1 MRALL
6 LSAVVLLGLC
16 ACGGGARQEPAS
28 VRHHG
33 IHERIPVTF
42 TAREPTGVRGRT
54 IRHYTAEAHT
64 ARAAGGCVNSRDGRF
79 PASAAGER
87 VKAALDPL
95 RGEGGPEGWC
105 RGRYRG
111 TITYFEGFACPARGT
126 CHVPPGFPTRTK
138 VVARFA
144 FVVD

>member
-16 ACGGGARQEPAS
+16 ACGGGPREEPAS

-33 IHERIPVTF
+33 VHERIPVTF
-42 TAREPTGVRGRT
+42 TTRDATGVRGRT
-54 IRHYTAEAHT
+54 IRNYTAEAH
-64 ARAAGGCVNSRDGRF
+64 AVRSAAGCVNSRDGRF
-79 PASAAGER
+79 PQSGAGER
-87 VKAALDPL
+87 VEAALDPL
-95 RGEGGPEGWC
+95 HGEGGPEGWC

-111 TITYFEGFACPARGT
+111 TIKYFEGFACPAQGT
-126 CHVPPGFPTRTK
+126 CDVPAGFPTRTK
-138 VVARFA
+138 VVARFS

>member
-1 MRALL
+1 MPFALL
-6 LSAVVLLGLC
+6 ASLLALVAVTPSA
-16 ACGGGARQEPAS
+16 GG
-28 VRHHG
+28 RHD
-33 IHERIPVTF
+33 RFAVTI
-42 TAREPTGVRGRT
+42 TAGHATGVFGRT
-54 IRHYTAEAHT
+54 RRSYVAEAH
-64 ARAAGGCVNSRDGRF
+64 AACPALGCVNNRDRVFAERRAGARVRAVLE
-79 PASAAGER
+79 PA
-87 VKAALDPL
+87 

>member
-1 MRALL
+1 MY
-6 LSAVVLLGLC
+6 AV
-16 ACGGGARQEPAS
+16 
-28 VRHHG
+28 
-33 IHERIPVTF
+33 
-42 TAREPTGVRGRT
+42 
-54 IRHYTAEAHT
+54 
-64 ARAAGGCVNSRDGRF
+64 RAAGGCVNSRDGRF
-79 PASAAGER
+79 PASGAGER

-95 RGEGGPEGWC
+95 HGEGGPAGWC

-111 TITYFEGFACPARGT
+111 TVTYFEGFACPDRGT

>member
-16 ACGGGARQEPAS
+16 ACGGGSRQEPAS

-33 IHERIPVTF
+33 AHERIPVTF
-42 TAREPTGVRGRT
+42 TARAATGVQGRT

-64 ARAAGGCVNSRDGRF
+64 SHPAAGCVNRRDGRF
-79 PASAAGER
+79 PASAAGRQVET
-87 VKAALDPL
+87 VLDL
-95 RGEGGPEGWC
+95 AHGEGGPEGWC
-105 RGRYRG
+105 TGRYRG

-126 CHVPPGFPTRTK
+126 CRVPPGFPTRTK
-138 VVARFA
+138 VVARFS

>member
-16 ACGGGARQEPAS
+16 ACRGGAREEPAS
-28 VRHHG
+28 VRQHG

-42 TAREPTGVRGRT
+42 TARAATGVRGRT
-54 IRHYTAEAHT
+54 IRHYTAEAH
-64 ARAAGGCVNSRDGRF
+64 AVRAAGGCVNSRDGRF
-79 PASAAGER
+79 PASAVGER

-111 TITYFEGFACPARGT
+111 TVTYFEGFACPSRGT

>member
-1 MRALL
+1 VRALL

-16 ACGGGARQEPAS
+16 ACGGGSREEPAS

-33 IHERIPVTF
+33 IHERIPVTL

-54 IRHYTAEAHT
+54 IRHYTAEAH
-64 ARAAGGCVNSRDGRF
+64 AVRSAGGCVSSRDGRF
-79 PASAAGER
+79 PESAAGAHIT
-87 VKAALDPL
+87 AALDPL

-105 RGRYRG
+105 TGRYRG

-126 CHVPPGFPTRTK
+126 CHVPSGFPTRTK

>member
-1 MRALL
+1 M
-6 LSAVVLLGLC
+6 
-16 ACGGGARQEPAS
+16 
-28 VRHHG
+28 RHHG

-54 IRHYTAEAHT
+54 IRHYTAEAH
-64 ARAAGGCVNSRDGRF
+64 AVRAAGGCVHSRDGRF
-79 PASAAGER
+79 PASGAGER

-95 RGEGGPEGWC
+95 HGEGGPEGWC

-111 TITYFEGFACPARGT
+111 TVTYFEGFACPDRGA

>member
-6 LSAVVLLGLC
+6 LSAVVLPGLC
-16 ACGGGARQEPAS
+16 ACGGGSPQEPAS

-33 IHERIPVTF
+33 VHERIPVSF
-42 TAREPTGVRGRT
+42 TARAATGLRGRT

-64 ARAAGGCVNSRDGRF
+64 LHAAAGGVNGRDGRF
-79 PASAAGER
+79 PKSAAGER

-111 TITYFEGFACPARGT
+111 TITYFEGFACPPRGT
-126 CHVPPGFPTRTK
+126 CHVPPAFPTRTMI
-138 VVARFA
+138 VARYA
-144 FVVD
+144 IVVD

>member
-1 MRALL
+1 
-6 LSAVVLLGLC
+6 
-16 ACGGGARQEPAS
+16 

-33 IHERIPVTF
+33 VHERIPVSF
-42 TAREPTGVRGRT
+42 TAHAPTGVRGRT
-54 IRHYTAEAHT
+54 IRHYTAEAQTSHP
-64 ARAAGGCVNSRDGRF
+64 AVGCVNRRDGRF
-79 PASAAGER
+79 PESAAGER
-87 VKAALDPL
+87 LKAALDPL

-111 TITYFEGFACPARGT
+111 TITYFEGSACPARGT